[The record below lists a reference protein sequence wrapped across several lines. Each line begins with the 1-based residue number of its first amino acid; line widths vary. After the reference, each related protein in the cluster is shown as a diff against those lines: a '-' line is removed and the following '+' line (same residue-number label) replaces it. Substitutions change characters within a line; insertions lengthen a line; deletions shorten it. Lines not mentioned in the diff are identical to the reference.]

1 MDEHKLIDGVR
12 QLAEAPPGSRPLGD
26 REKGWV
32 LEIDTTLYALP
43 ALWRACYALSD
54 RAYLFL
60 SRSPESRD
68 RVTVTLNVKR
78 PDEASEAVLGDFC
91 NALIDHQLRHH
102 LAEET
107 AGLRELIVAQA
118 FAEGNLLEPDEEGDD

>member
-1 MDEHKLIDGVR
+1 MDDHQLIDGVR
-12 QLAEAPPGSRPLGD
+12 QLAEPPPGSHPIGV
-26 REKGWV
+26 KGVWV

-54 RAYLFL
+54 RCYLFL
-60 SRSPESRD
+60 ARGSESRD
-68 RVTVTLNVKR
+68 RVTVALSVKGSG
-78 PDEASEAVLGDFC
+78 EASEAALGDFC

-118 FAEGNLLEPDEEGDD
+118 FAEGNLLEPDEEGR